1 MPGMKIHLRV
11 AGAAPAD
18 ETAEFAR
25 RAEEAGFQ
33 GIGIPDTQLIMR
45 DVYVA
50 LALAA
55 QRTSTLE
62 LMTAVTNPMTRH
74 VSVLTSLAQT
84 VEELAPGRLSLVIGS
99 GYSAVNTI
107 GERPATLR
115 QMRESVATLKTL
127 LAGGNV
133 RFGGFEARL
142 PYASGRRIPVLIAA
156 TGPRT
161 IELAGEVA
169 DGAMLAVGLHPGAMH
184 AARGIM
190 DAGARK
196 AGRDPETLDVVY
208 LARVHVADDLDL
220 ARDMARPIC
229 AQWALEPYRARWL
242 REAGVDLPD
251 VGIPPELQDLYP
263 DIPHAENWE
272 EARRLTSFLSDDLV
286 AQICDVI
293 GLVGGPDRLAGRL
306 RELEGQG
313 VDRLFLSTMES
324 YAHPESTLQ
333 AFAGGI
339 FAKLRSG

>member
-1 MPGMKIHLRV
+1 MRVSLRV
-11 AGAAPAD
+11 AGSAPAD
-18 ETAEFAR
+18 QTAEFAR
-25 RAEEAGFQ
+25 RAEEAGFE

-55 QRTSTLE
+55 QRTSTLR

-74 VSVLTSLAQT
+74 VSVLASLVQT
-84 VEELAPGRLSLVIGS
+84 VEELAPGRLAIVMGS

-107 GERPATLR
+107 GKKAATLK
-115 QMRESVATLKTL
+115 QMRETVTTLKAL
-127 LAGGNV
+127 LSGENV
-133 RFGGFEARL
+133 RFGDFEGRL
-142 PYASGRRIPVLIAA
+142 PYASGRKVPVLLAA

-169 DGAMLAVGLHPGAMH
+169 DGAMLAVGLHPGSMD
-184 AARGIM
+184 AARRIL

-196 AGRDPETLDVVY
+196 AGRDPDTLDVIY
-208 LARVHVADDLDL
+208 LARVHVADDLDA

-251 VGIPPELQDLYP
+251 VGIPPELESLYP

-286 AQICDVI
+286 AQICDVL
-293 GLVGGPDRLAGRL
+293 GLFGGPDRLVTRL

-313 VDRLFLSTMES
+313 VEQLFVSTLES
-324 YAHPESTLQ
+324 YTHPESTLQ
-333 AFAGGI
+333 AFANGV
-339 FAKLRSG
+339 FTELKRR

>member
-1 MPGMKIHLRV
+1 V
-11 AGAAPAD
+11 AGSAPAD

-25 RAEEAGFQ
+25 RAEEAGFD
-33 GIGIPDTQLIMR
+33 GIGVPDTQLIMR

-55 QRTSTLE
+55 QRTSTLD

-74 VSVLTSLAQT
+74 VSVLASLAQT
-84 VEELAPGRLSLVIGS
+84 VEDLAPGRLTLVIGS

-107 GERPATLR
+107 GKKAATLKE
-115 QMRESVATLKTL
+115 MRESITGLKAL
-127 LAGGNV
+127 LAGEDV
-133 RFGGFEARL
+133 RFGDFQARL
-142 PYASGRRIPVLIAA
+142 PYASGRKIPVLLAA

-169 DGAMLAVGLHPGAMH
+169 DGALLAVGLHPGSME
-184 AARGIM
+184 AARSILH
-190 DAGARK
+190 AGARK
-196 AGRDPETLDVVY
+196 AGRDPETLEVVY
-208 LARVHVADDLDL
+208 LARVHVADDLDA

-251 VGIPPELQDLYP
+251 LEVPPELQDLYP

-286 AQICDVI
+286 AEICDVI
-293 GLVGGPDRLAGRL
+293 ALVGGPDRLAARL
-306 RELEGQG
+306 RDLEGQG
-313 VDRLFLSTMES
+313 VDKLFLSTMES
-324 YAHPESTLQ
+324 YAHPESTLR
-333 AFAGGI
+333 AFADGV
-339 FAKLRSG
+339 FARLGSS

>member
-1 MPGMKIHLRV
+1 MRVLLRV
-11 AGAAPAD
+11 AGSAPAD
-18 ETAEFAR
+18 DTAEFAR
-25 RAEEAGFQ
+25 RTEKAGFD

-55 QRTSTLE
+55 QRTSTLN

-74 VSVLTSLAQT
+74 VSVLASLAQT
-84 VEELAPGRLSLVIGS
+84 VEEIAPGRLTLVIGS

-107 GERPATLR
+107 GKKAATLK
-115 QMRESVATLKTL
+115 QMRESVTTLKAL
-127 LAGGNV
+127 LAGDNV
-133 RFGGFEARL
+133 RFGDFEARL
-142 PYASGRRIPVLIAA
+142 PYASGRKIPVLLAA

-169 DGAMLAVGLHPGAMH
+169 DGALLAVGLHPGSME
-184 AARGIM
+184 AAQSILN
-190 DAGARK
+190 AGARK
-196 AGRDPETLDVVY
+196 AGRDPDTLEVVY
-208 LARVHVADDLDL
+208 LARVHVADDVDA

-251 VGIPPELQDLYP
+251 LGIPPELQDLYP

-286 AQICDVI
+286 ARICDVI
-293 GLVGGPDRLAGRL
+293 GLFGGPDRLAARL

-313 VDRLFLSTMES
+313 VDKLFLSTMES
-324 YAHPESTLQ
+324 YTHPESTLR
-333 AFAGGI
+333 AFADGV
-339 FAKLRSG
+339 FTKLRSP